1 MRKPVDN
8 SNICLRTHPDVS
20 KGAALFFHDRLPV
33 GHLGK
38 KTDRRADESAPEGSQ
53 RFNGEPRMRNRLHV
67 SFLGAAVR
75 RGRHRRDRSSA
86 TDRTRLRSAVG
97 CAILAINV

>member
-8 SNICLRTHPDVS
+8 SNKCLRTHPDVS

-53 RFNGEPRMRNRLHV
+53 RFNGEPRMRNRLQV
-67 SFLGAAVR
+67 SFWGLRFDADGIVAIAAALLIVLVFALLLAVR
-75 RGRHRRDRSSA
+75 F
-86 TDRTRLRSAVG
+86 
-97 CAILAINV
+97 